1 MKQHIALLASLFVLC
16 STAAVAQEFVPTPV
30 TISTEKVKLNGKVY
44 YAHLVLERQT
54 LYSIAKAYNV
64 TEGDLYEANP
74 SLRETGLQKSSVL
87 LIPVDKQKV
96 TEKPVAQPAKQPVRQ
111 EAQAPAPATQEPQGE
126 YKEHTVRWYED
137 LEDIAR
143 RYNVTAQEIIDY
155 NHLKSR
161 KLTTR
166 QVLRIPLG
174 GAVAPK
180 VEQPVQ
186 AEEEVAPVIEFV
198 PTTAEEVQ
206 EEAVDSTLFLG
217 HPKDVVDFSLLLPLK
232 VGNTASELNMDFY
245 SGVLMAVK
253 DLEAQGLK
261 VQMHV
266 NDLYA
271 GMPDVDALCRSDF
284 VLGPVATRDIEV
296 MLQLIEGRVPVISPL
311 DQKAAGLSAG
321 YRNFI
326 QAPTGTDNQYEDLAQ
341 WIQEDLAEG
350 DKVLFIAEK
359 NASNVQA
366 AVNIRTAMARR
377 ELTYQILNYA
387 IADGRA
393 VPDSLA
399 PMMVKNGVNRVVV
412 ASESEA
418 FVGDAVRNLTIML
431 GKGYD
436 VVMYAP
442 SKVRNF
448 DSIDGTAL
456 HDVSAH
462 ISTAYHVNY
471 GSPEVDSFVRSY
483 RALFRTEPS
492 QFAFQGYDTACYFV
506 QRVARYG
513 SVWTGKLGLELN
525 RGLHTDFLFESDDND
540 NRRNIAV
547 RRIVY
552 KPDYTTILLQ

>member
-1 MKQHIALLASLFVLC
+1 MKRPIALLASLFLLC
-16 STAAVAQEFVPTPV
+16 STAALAQEYVATPV
-30 TISTEKVKLNGKVY
+30 SISTEKVKLNGKLY
-44 YAHLVLERQT
+44 YAHLVMERQT
-54 LYSIAKAYNV
+54 LFSIAKAYNV
-64 TEGDLYEANP
+64 TEEALYEANP
-74 SLRETGLQKSSVL
+74 NLRETGLRKDSVL
-87 LIPVDKQKV
+87 LIPIADSQKAAA
-96 TEKPVAQPAKQPVRQ
+96 KPAQQPKPAQPEVQQTP
-111 EAQAPAPATQEPQGE
+111 QEPQSE

-143 RYNVTAQEIIDY
+143 RYNVTAQEIMDY
-155 NHLKSR
+155 NHLKTR

-166 QVLRIPLG
+166 QVLRIPVA

-180 VEQPVQ
+180 AEPV
-186 AEEEVAPVIEFV
+186 EEVAPAIEFV
-198 PTTAEEVQ
+198 PTTPEEVQ
-206 EEAVDSTLFLG
+206 EETVDSTLFVA

-232 VGNTASELNMDFY
+232 VGNSASELNMDFY

-253 DLEAQGLK
+253 DLEAQGIK

-284 VLGPVATRDIEV
+284 VLGPVANRDIEV

-311 DQKAAGLSAG
+311 DQKAAGLSSS

-341 WIQEDLAEG
+341 WIQDDLVEG
-350 DKVLFIAEK
+350 DKVLFISEK

-377 ELTYQILNYA
+377 QLEYEILNYA

-399 PMMVKNGVNRVVV
+399 PVMVKNAVNRVVV

-418 FVGDAVRNLTIML
+418 FVGDVVRNLTIML
-431 GKGYD
+431 GRGFD

-471 GSPEVDSFVRSY
+471 GSPEVDSFIHAY

-506 QRVARYG
+506 QRVAAYG
-513 SVWTGKLGLELN
+513 SAWTNKLGLERN

-540 NRRNIAV
+540 NRRNVAV

-552 KPDYTTILLQ
+552 QPDYTTILLQ

>member
-1 MKQHIALLASLFVLC
+1 MKRPIALLASLFLLC
-16 STAAVAQEFVPTPV
+16 STAALAQEYVATPV
-30 TISTEKVKLNGKVY
+30 SISTEKVKLNGKLY
-44 YAHLVLERQT
+44 YAHLVMERQT
-54 LYSIAKAYNV
+54 LFSIAKAYNV
-64 TEGDLYEANP
+64 TEEALYEANP
-74 SLRETGLQKSSVL
+74 NLRETGLRKDSVL
-87 LIPVDKQKV
+87 LIPIADSQKAAA
-96 TEKPVAQPAKQPVRQ
+96 KPAQQPKPAQPEVQQTP
-111 EAQAPAPATQEPQGE
+111 QEPQSE

-143 RYNVTAQEIIDY
+143 RYNVTAQEIMDY
-155 NHLKSR
+155 NHLKTR

-166 QVLRIPLG
+166 QVLRIPVA

-180 VEQPVQ
+180 AEPV
-186 AEEEVAPVIEFV
+186 EEVAPAIEFV
-198 PTTAEEVQ
+198 PTTPEEVQ
-206 EEAVDSTLFLG
+206 EETVDSTLFVA

-232 VGNTASELNMDFY
+232 VGNSASELNMDFY

-253 DLEAQGLK
+253 DLEAQGIK

-284 VLGPVATRDIEV
+284 VLGPVANRDIEV

-311 DQKAAGLSAG
+311 DQKAAGLSSS

-341 WIQEDLAEG
+341 WIQDDLVEG
-350 DKVLFIAEK
+350 DKVLFISEK

-377 ELTYQILNYA
+377 QLEYEILNYA

-399 PMMVKNGVNRVVV
+399 PVMVKNAVNRVVV

-418 FVGDAVRNLTIML
+418 FVGDVVRNLTIML
-431 GKGYD
+431 GRGFD

-471 GSPEVDSFVRSY
+471 GSPEVDSFVHAY

-506 QRVARYG
+506 QRVAAYG
-513 SVWTGKLGLELN
+513 SAWTNKLGLERN

-540 NRRNIAV
+540 NRRNVAV

-552 KPDYTTILLQ
+552 QPDYTTILLQ

>member
-1 MKQHIALLASLFVLC
+1 MNRHIALLASLFLLC
-16 STAAVAQEFVPTPV
+16 STAALAQDYVPTPV
-30 TISTEKVKLNGKVY
+30 TITTEKVKLNGKLY

-54 LYSIAKAYNV
+54 LFSIAKAYNV
-64 TEGDLYEANP
+64 TEQDLYDANP
-74 SLRETGLQKSSVL
+74 NLRDTGLRKDSVL
-87 LIPVDKQKV
+87 LIPIGTQKPA
-96 TEKPVAQPAKQPVRQ
+96 EKPVEQAKPARQ
-111 EAQAPAPATQEPQGE
+111 EAQAPAAQEPQGE

-137 LEDIAR
+137 IEDIAR
-143 RYNVTAQEIIDY
+143 RYNVSAQEILDY

-166 QVLRIPLG
+166 QVLRIPLN

-180 VEQPVQ
+180 EEKP
-186 AEEEVAPVIEFV
+186 AEEAVAPAIEFV
-198 PTTAEEVQ
+198 PTTPEEPQ
-206 EEAVDSTLFLG
+206 EVAVDSTLFIA

-232 VGNTASELNMDFY
+232 VGNSASELNMDFY
-245 SGVLMAVK
+245 SGVLMALK

-284 VLGPVATRDIEV
+284 VLGPVANRDIEV

-311 DQKAAGLSAG
+311 DQKAASLSAS

-341 WIQEDLAEG
+341 WVQDELVEG
-350 DKVLFIAEK
+350 DKVLFISEK
-359 NASNVQA
+359 NAGNAQA
-366 AVNIRTAMARR
+366 AVNIRTALARR
-377 ELTYQILNYA
+377 ELEYEILNYV

-399 PMMVKNGVNRVVV
+399 PLMVKNATNRVVV

-418 FVGDAVRNLTIML
+418 FVGDVVRNLTIML
-431 GKGYD
+431 GRGFD

-471 GSPEVDSFVRSY
+471 GSPEVDNFVRAY

-506 QRVARYG
+506 KRVASYG
-513 SVWTGKLGLELN
+513 RAWTHKLGQERS

-540 NRRNIAV
+540 NCRNVAV
-547 RRIVY
+547 RRIIY
-552 KPDYTTILLQ
+552 QPDYTTILLQ

>member
-1 MKQHIALLASLFVLC
+1 MNRHIALLASLFLLC
-16 STAAVAQEFVPTPV
+16 GTAALAQDYVPTPV
-30 TISTEKVKLNGKVY
+30 TITTEKVKLNGKLY

-54 LYSIAKAYNV
+54 LFSIAKAYNV
-64 TEGDLYEANP
+64 TEQDLYDANP
-74 SLRETGLQKSSVL
+74 NLRDTGLRKDSVL
-87 LIPVDKQKV
+87 LIPIGTQKPA
-96 TEKPVAQPAKQPVRQ
+96 EKPVEQAKPARQ
-111 EAQAPAPATQEPQGE
+111 EAQAPSAQEPQGE

-137 LEDIAR
+137 IEDIAR
-143 RYNVTAQEIIDY
+143 RYNISAQEILDY

-166 QVLRIPLG
+166 QVLRIPLN

-180 VEQPVQ
+180 EEKP
-186 AEEEVAPVIEFV
+186 AEEAVAPAIEFV
-198 PTTAEEVQ
+198 PTTPEEPQ
-206 EEAVDSTLFLG
+206 EVAVDSTLFIA

-232 VGNTASELNMDFY
+232 VGNSASELNMDFY
-245 SGVLMAVK
+245 SGVLMALK

-284 VLGPVATRDIEV
+284 VLGPVANRDIEV

-311 DQKAAGLSAG
+311 DQKAASLSAS

-341 WIQEDLAEG
+341 WVQDELVEG
-350 DKVLFIAEK
+350 DKVLFISEK
-359 NASNVQA
+359 NAGNAQA
-366 AVNIRTAMARR
+366 AVNIRTALARR
-377 ELTYQILNYA
+377 ELEYEILNYV

-399 PMMVKNGVNRVVV
+399 PLMVKNATNRVVV

-418 FVGDAVRNLTIML
+418 FVGDVVRNLTIML
-431 GKGYD
+431 GRGFD

-471 GSPEVDSFVRSY
+471 GSPEVDNFVRAY

-506 QRVARYG
+506 KRVASYG
-513 SVWTGKLGLELN
+513 RAWTHKLGQERS

-540 NRRNIAV
+540 NYRNVAV
-547 RRIVY
+547 RRIIY
-552 KPDYTTILLQ
+552 QPDYTTILLQ

>member
-1 MKQHIALLASLFVLC
+1 MNRHIALLASLFLLC
-16 STAAVAQEFVPTPV
+16 GTAALAQDYVPTPV
-30 TISTEKVKLNGKVY
+30 TITTEKVKLNGKLY

-54 LYSIAKAYNV
+54 LFSIAKAYNV
-64 TEGDLYEANP
+64 TEQDLYDANP
-74 SLRETGLQKSSVL
+74 NLRDTGLRKDSVL
-87 LIPVDKQKV
+87 LIPIGTQKPA
-96 TEKPVAQPAKQPVRQ
+96 EKPVEQAKPARQ
-111 EAQAPAPATQEPQGE
+111 EAQAPAAQEPQGE

-137 LEDIAR
+137 IEDIAR
-143 RYNVTAQEIIDY
+143 RYNVSAQEILDY

-166 QVLRIPLG
+166 QVLRIPLN

-180 VEQPVQ
+180 EEKP
-186 AEEEVAPVIEFV
+186 AEEAVAPAIEFV
-198 PTTAEEVQ
+198 PTTPEEPQ
-206 EEAVDSTLFLG
+206 EVAVDSTLFIA

-232 VGNTASELNMDFY
+232 VGNSASELNMDFY
-245 SGVLMAVK
+245 SGVLMALK

-284 VLGPVATRDIEV
+284 VLGPVANRDIEV

-311 DQKAAGLSAG
+311 DQKAASLSAS

-341 WIQEDLAEG
+341 WVQDELVEG
-350 DKVLFIAEK
+350 DKVLFISEK
-359 NASNVQA
+359 NAGNAQA
-366 AVNIRTAMARR
+366 AVNIRTALARR
-377 ELTYQILNYA
+377 ELEYEILNYV

-399 PMMVKNGVNRVVV
+399 PLMVKNATNRVVV

-418 FVGDAVRNLTIML
+418 FVGDVVRNLTIML
-431 GKGYD
+431 GRGFD

-471 GSPEVDSFVRSY
+471 GSPEVDNFVRAY

-506 QRVARYG
+506 KRVASYG
-513 SVWTGKLGLELN
+513 RAWTHKLGQERS

-540 NRRNIAV
+540 NCRNVAV
-547 RRIVY
+547 RRIIY
-552 KPDYTTILLQ
+552 QPDYTTILLQ

>member
-1 MKQHIALLASLFVLC
+1 MNRHIALLASLFLLC
-16 STAAVAQEFVPTPV
+16 GTAALAQDYVPTPV
-30 TISTEKVKLNGKVY
+30 TITTEKVKLNGKLY

-54 LYSIAKAYNV
+54 LFSIAKAYNV
-64 TEGDLYEANP
+64 TEQDLYEANP
-74 SLRETGLQKSSVL
+74 NLRETGLRKDSVL
-87 LIPVDKQKV
+87 LIPVTEQKAP
-96 TEKPVAQPAKQPVRQ
+96 EKPEKKSKPAKEEVQ
-111 EAQAPAPATQEPQGE
+111 TSQEPQSE

-143 RYNVTAQEIIDY
+143 RYNVSAQEIMDY
-155 NHLKSR
+155 NQLKSR

-174 GAVAPK
+174 GAKAPK

-186 AEEEVAPVIEFV
+186 KEEEVAPVIEFV
-198 PTTAEEVQ
+198 PTTAEEAQ
-206 EEAVDSTLFLG
+206 EEKVDSTLFVA

-232 VGNTASELNMDFY
+232 VGNGASELNMDFY
-245 SGVLMAVK
+245 SGVLMALK

-311 DQKAAGLSAG
+311 DQKAASLSAG

-341 WIQEDLAEG
+341 WIQDDLVEG
-350 DKVLFIAEK
+350 DKVLFISEK
-359 NASNVQA
+359 NASNAQA
-366 AVNIRTAMARR
+366 AVNIRTALARR
-377 ELTYQILNYA
+377 ELEYEIMNYA

-399 PMMVKNGVNRVVV
+399 PMMVKNVVNRVVV

-418 FVGDAVRNLTIML
+418 FVGDVVRNLSIML
-431 GKGYD
+431 GKGFN
-436 VVMYAP
+436 VTMYAP

-448 DSIDGTAL
+448 DSIDGTSL

-471 GSPEVDSFVRSY
+471 GSPEVDNFVRAY

-492 QFAFQGYDTACYFV
+492 QFAFQGYDTACYFIKN
-506 QRVARYG
+506 VASYG
-513 SVWTGKLGLELN
+513 SAWTHKLGQERS
-525 RGLHTDFLFESDDND
+525 RGLHTDFLFESDEND
-540 NRRNIAV
+540 NRRNVAV
-547 RRIVY
+547 RRIIY
-552 KPDYTTILLQ
+552 QPDYTTILLQ

>member
-1 MKQHIALLASLFVLC
+1 MNRHIALLASLFLLC
-16 STAAVAQEFVPTPV
+16 STAAVAQEYVPTPV
-30 TISTEKVKLNGKVY
+30 TISTEKVKLNGKLY

-54 LYSIAKAYNV
+54 LFSIAKAYNV
-64 TEGDLYEANP
+64 TEQDLYDANP
-74 SLRETGLQKSSVL
+74 NLRDTGLRKDSVL
-87 LIPVDKQKV
+87 LIPVNEQKAP
-96 TEKPVAQPAKQPVRQ
+96 EKPAKQSKPEKQ
-111 EAQAPAPATQEPQGE
+111 EVQASQEPQNE

-143 RYNVTAQEIIDY
+143 RYNVSAQEIMDY
-155 NHLKSR
+155 NQLKSR
-161 KLTTR
+161 RLTTR
-166 QVLRIPLG
+166 QVLRIPIG
-174 GAVAPK
+174 GAKAPK

-186 AEEEVAPVIEFV
+186 AQEEVAPVIEFV
-198 PTTAEEVQ
+198 PTTAEPVL
-206 EEAVDSTLFLG
+206 EETVDSTLFVA

-232 VGNTASELNMDFY
+232 VGNSASELNMDFY
-245 SGVLMAVK
+245 SGVLMALK

-261 VQMHV
+261 IQMHV

-284 VLGPVATRDIEV
+284 VLGPVANRDVEV
-296 MLQLIEGRVPVISPL
+296 MLQLIEGRVPLISPL
-311 DQKAAGLSAG
+311 DQKAAGLSAS

-341 WIQEDLAEG
+341 WVQDDLVEG
-350 DKVLFIAEK
+350 DKVLFISEK
-359 NASNVQA
+359 NAGNAQA
-366 AVNIRTAMARR
+366 AVNIRTALARR
-377 ELTYQILNYA
+377 ELEYEIMNYA

-399 PMMVKNGVNRVVV
+399 PVLVKNGVNRVVV

-418 FVGDAVRNLTIML
+418 FVGDVVRNLTIML
-431 GKGYD
+431 GKGFD
-436 VVMYAP
+436 VIMYAP

-471 GSPEVDSFVRSY
+471 GSPEVDSFVRAY

-492 QFAFQGYDTACYFV
+492 QFAFQGYDTARYFI
-506 QRVARYG
+506 QRVASYG
-513 SVWTGKLGLELN
+513 NAWTHKLGLERS
-525 RGLHTDFLFESDDND
+525 RGLHTDFLFESDEND
-540 NRRNIAV
+540 NHRNVAV

-552 KPDYTTILLQ
+552 QPDYTTILLK

>member
-1 MKQHIALLASLFVLC
+1 MNRHIALLASLFLLC
-16 STAAVAQEFVPTPV
+16 STAAVAQEYVPTPV
-30 TISTEKVKLNGKVY
+30 TISTEKVKLNGKLY

-54 LYSIAKAYNV
+54 LFSIAKAYNV
-64 TEGDLYEANP
+64 TEQDLYDANP
-74 SLRETGLQKSSVL
+74 NLRDTGLRKDSVL
-87 LIPVDKQKV
+87 LIPVNEQKAP
-96 TEKPVAQPAKQPVRQ
+96 EKPAKQTKPEKQ
-111 EAQAPAPATQEPQGE
+111 EVQASQEPQNE

-143 RYNVTAQEIIDY
+143 RYNVSAQEIMDY
-155 NHLKSR
+155 NQLKSR
-161 KLTTR
+161 RLTTR
-166 QVLRIPLG
+166 QVLRIPIG
-174 GAVAPK
+174 GAKAPK

-186 AEEEVAPVIEFV
+186 AQEEVAPVIEFV
-198 PTTAEEVQ
+198 PTTAEPVQ
-206 EEAVDSTLFLG
+206 EETVDSTLFVA

-232 VGNTASELNMDFY
+232 VGNSASELNMDFY
-245 SGVLMAVK
+245 SGVLMALK

-261 VQMHV
+261 IQMHV

-284 VLGPVATRDIEV
+284 VLGPVANRDVEV
-296 MLQLIEGRVPVISPL
+296 MLQLIEGRVPLISPL
-311 DQKAAGLSAG
+311 DQKAAGLSAS

-341 WIQEDLAEG
+341 WVQDDLVEG
-350 DKVLFIAEK
+350 DKVLFISEK
-359 NASNVQA
+359 NAGNAQA
-366 AVNIRTAMARR
+366 AVNIRTALARR
-377 ELTYQILNYA
+377 ELEYEIMNYT

-399 PMMVKNGVNRVVV
+399 PLLVKNGVNRVVV

-418 FVGDAVRNLTIML
+418 FVGDVVRNLTIML
-431 GKGYD
+431 GKGFD
-436 VVMYAP
+436 VIMYAP

-471 GSPEVDSFVRSY
+471 GSPEVDSFVRAY

-492 QFAFQGYDTACYFV
+492 QFAFQGYDTACYFI
-506 QRVARYG
+506 QRVASYG
-513 SVWTGKLGLELN
+513 NAWTHKLGLERN
-525 RGLHTDFLFESDDND
+525 RGLHTDFLFESDEND
-540 NRRNIAV
+540 NHRNVAV

-552 KPDYTTILLQ
+552 QPDYTTILLK

>member
-1 MKQHIALLASLFVLC
+1 MNRHIALLASLFLLC
-16 STAAVAQEFVPTPV
+16 STAALAQDYVPTPV
-30 TISTEKVKLNGKVY
+30 TITTEKVKLNGKLY

-54 LYSIAKAYNV
+54 LFSIAKAYNV
-64 TEGDLYEANP
+64 TEQDLYDANP
-74 SLRETGLQKSSVL
+74 NLRDTGLRKDSVL
-87 LIPVDKQKV
+87 LIPIGTQKPA
-96 TEKPVAQPAKQPVRQ
+96 EKPVEQAKPARQ
-111 EAQAPAPATQEPQGE
+111 EAQAPSAQEPQGE

-137 LEDIAR
+137 IEDIAR
-143 RYNVTAQEIIDY
+143 RYNVSAQEILDY

-166 QVLRIPLG
+166 QVLRIPLN

-180 VEQPVQ
+180 EEKP
-186 AEEEVAPVIEFV
+186 AEEAVAPAIEFV
-198 PTTAEEVQ
+198 PTTPEEPQ
-206 EEAVDSTLFLG
+206 EVAVDSTLFIA

-232 VGNTASELNMDFY
+232 VGNSASELNMDFY
-245 SGVLMAVK
+245 SGVLMALK

-284 VLGPVATRDIEV
+284 VLGPVANRDIEV

-311 DQKAAGLSAG
+311 DQKAASLSAS

-341 WIQEDLAEG
+341 WVQDELVEG
-350 DKVLFIAEK
+350 DKVLFISEK
-359 NASNVQA
+359 NAGNAQA
-366 AVNIRTAMARR
+366 AVNIRTALARR
-377 ELTYQILNYA
+377 ELEYEILNYV

-399 PMMVKNGVNRVVV
+399 PLMVKNATNRVVV

-418 FVGDAVRNLTIML
+418 FVGDVVRNLTIML
-431 GKGYD
+431 GRGFD

-471 GSPEVDSFVRSY
+471 GSPEVDNFVRAY

-506 QRVARYG
+506 KRVASYG
-513 SVWTGKLGLELN
+513 RAWTHKLGQERS

-540 NRRNIAV
+540 NCRNVAV
-547 RRIVY
+547 RRIIY
-552 KPDYTTILLQ
+552 QPDYTTILLQ

>member
-1 MKQHIALLASLFVLC
+1 MKRPIALLASLFLLC
-16 STAAVAQEFVPTPV
+16 STAALAQEYVATPV
-30 TISTEKVKLNGKVY
+30 SISTEKVKLNGKLY
-44 YAHLVLERQT
+44 YAHLVMERQT
-54 LYSIAKAYNV
+54 LFSIAKAYNV
-64 TEGDLYEANP
+64 TEEALYEANP
-74 SLRETGLQKSSVL
+74 NLRETGLRKDSVL
-87 LIPVDKQKV
+87 LIPIADSQKAAA
-96 TEKPVAQPAKQPVRQ
+96 KPAQQPKPAQPEVQQTP
-111 EAQAPAPATQEPQGE
+111 QEPQSE

-143 RYNVTAQEIIDY
+143 RYNVTAQEIMDY
-155 NHLKSR
+155 NHLKTR

-166 QVLRIPLG
+166 QVLRIPVA

-180 VEQPVQ
+180 AEPV
-186 AEEEVAPVIEFV
+186 EEVAPAIEFV
-198 PTTAEEVQ
+198 PTTPEEVH
-206 EEAVDSTLFLG
+206 EETVDSTLFVA

-232 VGNTASELNMDFY
+232 VGNSASELNMDFY

-253 DLEAQGLK
+253 DLEAQGIK

-284 VLGPVATRDIEV
+284 VLGPVANRDIEV

-311 DQKAAGLSAG
+311 DQKAAGLSSS

-341 WIQEDLAEG
+341 WIQDDLVEG
-350 DKVLFIAEK
+350 DKVLFISEK

-377 ELTYQILNYA
+377 QLEYEILNYA

-399 PMMVKNGVNRVVV
+399 PVMVKNAVNRVVV

-418 FVGDAVRNLTIML
+418 FVGDVVRNLTIML
-431 GKGYD
+431 GRGFD

-471 GSPEVDSFVRSY
+471 GSPEVDSFVHAY

-506 QRVARYG
+506 QRVAAYG
-513 SVWTGKLGLELN
+513 SAWTNKLGLESN

-540 NRRNIAV
+540 NRRNVAV

-552 KPDYTTILLQ
+552 QPDYTTILLQ

>member
-1 MKQHIALLASLFVLC
+1 MNRHIALLASLFLLC
-16 STAAVAQEFVPTPV
+16 GTAAVAQEYVPTPV
-30 TISTEKVKLNGKVY
+30 SISTEKVKLNGKLY

-54 LYSIAKAYNV
+54 LFSIAKAYNV
-64 TEGDLYEANP
+64 TEQDLYEANP
-74 SLRETGLQKSSVL
+74 SLRETGLRKDSVL
-87 LIPVDKQKV
+87 LIPIDKQKAP
-96 TEKPVAQPAKQPVRQ
+96 EMPVEQPKSARKE
-111 EAQAPAPATQEPQGE
+111 EAAPASQEPQKE

-143 RYNVTAQEIIDY
+143 RYDLTAQEIMDY
-155 NHLKSR
+155 NQLKSR

-166 QVLRIPLG
+166 QVLRIPLK

-180 VEQPVQ
+180 AEPVQ
-186 AEEEVAPVIEFV
+186 EVAPVIEFV
-198 PTTAEEVQ
+198 PTTPEEVQ
-206 EEAVDSTLFLG
+206 EEPAVDSSTLFVA

-232 VGNTASELNMDFY
+232 VGNSASELNMDFY
-245 SGVLMAVK
+245 SGVLMALK
-253 DLEAQGLK
+253 DLEAQGIK

-266 NDLYA
+266 SDLYA

-284 VLGPVATRDIEV
+284 VLGPVANRDIEV
-296 MLQLIEGRVPVISPL
+296 MLQLIEGRVPLISPL
-311 DQKAAGLSAG
+311 DQKAAGLGAS

-326 QAPTGTDNQYEDLAQ
+326 QAPAGTDNQYEDLAQ
-341 WIQEDLAEG
+341 WIQDDLVEG
-350 DKVLFIAEK
+350 DKVLFISEK
-359 NASNVQA
+359 NAGNVQA

-377 ELTYQILNYA
+377 QLEYEILNYA

-399 PMMVKNGVNRVVV
+399 PMMVKNAVNRVVV
-412 ASESEA
+412 ASESEP
-418 FVGDAVRNLTIML
+418 FVGDVVRNLTIML
-431 GKGYD
+431 GKGFD

-471 GSPEVDSFVRSY
+471 GSPEVDSFVRAY

-506 QRVARYG
+506 RRVASYG
-513 SVWTGKLGLELN
+513 PAWTHKLGQERS

-540 NRRNIAV
+540 NRRNVAV
-547 RRIVY
+547 RRIIY
-552 KPDYTTILLQ
+552 QPDYTTILLQ

>member
-1 MKQHIALLASLFVLC
+1 MKRPIALLASLFLLC
-16 STAAVAQEFVPTPV
+16 STAALAQEYVATPV
-30 TISTEKVKLNGKVY
+30 SISTEKVKLNGKLY
-44 YAHLVLERQT
+44 YAHLVMERQT
-54 LYSIAKAYNV
+54 LFSIAKAYNV
-64 TEGDLYEANP
+64 TEEALYEANP
-74 SLRETGLQKSSVL
+74 NLRETGLRKDSVL
-87 LIPVDKQKV
+87 LIPIADSQKAAA
-96 TEKPVAQPAKQPVRQ
+96 KPAQQPKPAQPEVQQTP
-111 EAQAPAPATQEPQGE
+111 QEPQSE

-143 RYNVTAQEIIDY
+143 RYNVTAQEIMDY
-155 NHLKSR
+155 NHLKTR

-166 QVLRIPLG
+166 QVLRIPVA

-180 VEQPVQ
+180 AEPV
-186 AEEEVAPVIEFV
+186 EEVAPAIEFV
-198 PTTAEEVQ
+198 PTTPEEVH
-206 EEAVDSTLFLG
+206 EETVDSTLFVA

-232 VGNTASELNMDFY
+232 VGNSASELNMDFY

-253 DLEAQGLK
+253 DLEAQGIK

-284 VLGPVATRDIEV
+284 VLGPVANRDIEV

-311 DQKAAGLSAG
+311 DQKAAGLSSS

-341 WIQEDLAEG
+341 WIQDDLVEG
-350 DKVLFIAEK
+350 DKVLFISEK

-377 ELTYQILNYA
+377 QLEYEILNYA

-399 PMMVKNGVNRVVV
+399 PVMVKNAVNRVVV

-418 FVGDAVRNLTIML
+418 FVGDVVRNLTIML
-431 GKGYD
+431 GRGFD

-471 GSPEVDSFVRSY
+471 GSPEVDSFVHAY

-506 QRVARYG
+506 QRVAAYG
-513 SVWTGKLGLELN
+513 SAWTNKLGLERN

-540 NRRNIAV
+540 NRRNVAV

-552 KPDYTTILLQ
+552 QPDYTTILLQ

>member
-1 MKQHIALLASLFVLC
+1 MKRPIALLASLFLLC
-16 STAAVAQEFVPTPV
+16 STAALAQEYVATPV
-30 TISTEKVKLNGKVY
+30 SISTEKVKLNGKLY
-44 YAHLVLERQT
+44 YAHLVMERQT
-54 LYSIAKAYNV
+54 LFSIAKAYNV
-64 TEGDLYEANP
+64 TEEALYEANP
-74 SLRETGLQKSSVL
+74 NLRETGLRKDSVL
-87 LIPVDKQKV
+87 LIPIADSQKAAA
-96 TEKPVAQPAKQPVRQ
+96 KPAQQPKPAQPEVQQTP
-111 EAQAPAPATQEPQGE
+111 QEPQSE

-143 RYNVTAQEIIDY
+143 RYNVTAQEIMDY
-155 NHLKSR
+155 NHLKTR

-166 QVLRIPLG
+166 QVLRIPVA

-180 VEQPVQ
+180 AEPV
-186 AEEEVAPVIEFV
+186 EEVAPAIEFV
-198 PTTAEEVQ
+198 PTTPEEVQ
-206 EEAVDSTLFLG
+206 EETVDSTLFVA

-232 VGNTASELNMDFY
+232 VGNSASELNMDFY

-253 DLEAQGLK
+253 DLEAQGIK

-284 VLGPVATRDIEV
+284 VLGPVANRDIEV

-311 DQKAAGLSAG
+311 DQKAAGLSSS

-341 WIQEDLAEG
+341 WIQDDLVEG
-350 DKVLFIAEK
+350 DKVLFISEK

-377 ELTYQILNYA
+377 QLEYEILNYA

-399 PMMVKNGVNRVVV
+399 PVMVKNAVNRVVV

-418 FVGDAVRNLTIML
+418 FVGDVVRNLTIML
-431 GKGYD
+431 GRGFD

-471 GSPEVDSFVRSY
+471 GSPEVDSFIHAY

-506 QRVARYG
+506 QRVAAYG
-513 SVWTGKLGLELN
+513 SAWTNKLGLESN

-540 NRRNIAV
+540 NRRNVAV

-552 KPDYTTILLQ
+552 QPDYTTILLQ

>member
-1 MKQHIALLASLFVLC
+1 MNRHIALLASLFLLC
-16 STAAVAQEFVPTPV
+16 GTAAVAQEYVPTPV
-30 TISTEKVKLNGKVY
+30 TISTEKVKLNGKLY

-54 LYSIAKAYNV
+54 LFSIAKAYNV
-64 TEGDLYEANP
+64 TEQDLYDANP
-74 SLRETGLQKSSVL
+74 NLRETGLRKDSVL
-87 LIPVDKQKV
+87 LIPISEPKAP
-96 TEKPVAQPAKQPVRQ
+96 EKPAKQPKAAKE
-111 EAQAPAPATQEPQGE
+111 EAQAPAAQEPQNE

-143 RYNVTAQEIIDY
+143 RYNVSAQEILDY
-155 NHLKSR
+155 NNLKSR

-166 QVLRIPLG
+166 QVLRIPLP
-174 GAVAPK
+174 GAKAPK
-180 VEQPVQ
+180 VEQQ
-186 AEEEVAPVIEFV
+186 AEEVAPVIEFV
-198 PTTAEEVQ
+198 PTTQEEVQ
-206 EEAVDSTLFLG
+206 EEEAVDSTLFIA

-232 VGNTASELNMDFY
+232 VGNSASELNMDFY

-261 VQMHV
+261 IQMHV

-311 DQKAAGLSAG
+311 DQKAASLSAS

-326 QAPTGTDNQYEDLAQ
+326 QAPAGTDNQYEDLAQ
-341 WIQEDLAEG
+341 WVQESLNEG

-359 NASNVQA
+359 NASNSQA

-377 ELTYQILNYA
+377 ELEYEIMNYA

-399 PMMVKNGVNRVVV
+399 PMMVKKAVNHVVV

-418 FVGDAVRNLTIML
+418 FVGDVVRNLSIML
-431 GKGYD
+431 GRGFD

-448 DSIDGTAL
+448 DSIDGTSL

-462 ISTAYHVNY
+462 ISTGYHVNY
-471 GSPEVDSFVRSY
+471 GSPEVDGFVRAY

-492 QFAFQGYDTACYFV
+492 QFAFQGYDTACYFI
-506 QRVARYG
+506 QRVASFGRA
-513 SVWTGKLGLELN
+513 WTNKLGLERS

-540 NRRNIAV
+540 NRRNVAV

-552 KPDYTTILLQ
+552 QPDYTTILLQ